1 MLIKQALVG
10 SITTLSLGAITWMTV
25 TLISVDKRTAV
36 MSVKIEQNNKMLKPL
51 WEEFIRSK
59 TNGHVEGLDE
69 QTDHKVRFF
78 WK

>member
-36 MSVKIEQNNKMLKPL
+36 MSVKIEQNNEMLKPL
-51 WEEFIRSK
+51 WEDFIKRS
-59 TNGHVEGLDE
+59 GRYE
-69 QTDHKVRFF
+69 QGALTR
-78 WK
+78 

>member
-36 MSVKIEQNNKMLKPL
+36 MSVKIEQNNEMLKPL
-51 WEEFIRSK
+51 LEDFVKRSAK
-59 TNGHVEGLDE
+59 YE
-69 QTDHKVRFF
+69 QAAIK
-78 WK
+78 K

>member
-1 MLIKQALVG
+1 MLIKQALVC

-51 WEEFIRSK
+51 WEDFIRRSASY
-59 TNGHVEGLDE
+59 E
-69 QTDHKVRFF
+69 QAAIK
-78 WK
+78 K

>member
-51 WEEFIRSK
+51 WEDFIKRSARY
-59 TNGHVEGLDE
+59 E
-69 QTDHKVRFF
+69 QAAIK
-78 WK
+78 K

>member
-36 MSVKIEQNNKMLKPL
+36 MSLKIEQNNKMLKTL
-51 WEEFIRSK
+51 WEDIITSSASY
-59 TNGHVEGLDE
+59 E
-69 QTDHKVRFF
+69 QD
-78 WK
+78 

>member
-36 MSVKIEQNNKMLKPL
+36 MSVKIEQNNEMLNPL
-51 WEEFIRSK
+51 WEDFIKRSARY
-59 TNGHVEGLDE
+59 E
-69 QTDHKVRFF
+69 QAAIK
-78 WK
+78 K

>member
-36 MSVKIEQNNKMLKPL
+36 MSVKIEQNNEMLKPL
-51 WEEFIRSK
+51 WEDFIKRSAK
-59 TNGHVEGLDE
+59 YE
-69 QTDHKVRFF
+69 QAAIK
-78 WK
+78 K

>member
-36 MSVKIEQNNKMLKPL
+36 MSVKTEQNNELLKPL
-51 WEEFIRSK
+51 WEDFIKRSARY
-59 TNGHVEGLDE
+59 E
-69 QTDHKVRFF
+69 QAAIK
-78 WK
+78 K

>member
-1 MLIKQALVG
+1 MAMLIKQALVG

-51 WEEFIRSK
+51 WEDFIRRSASY
-59 TNGHVEGLDE
+59 E
-69 QTDHKVRFF
+69 QAAIK
-78 WK
+78 K